1 MARKVIWADGAV
13 ADLDAAADYISKDSP
28 AYAASFVLQ
37 SLEAARSLGDL
48 PERGRVVPEFKRED
62 IREIFVFSYRLI
74 QSMRRA
80 NVVGP
85 SPIFHTRQAGLR
97 TALSLTFQLKGYT
110 IS

>member
-48 PERGRVVPEFKRED
+48 PERGPVVPEFKRED

-74 QSMRRA
+74 YRIDELWVSVLAFIHGRRDF
-80 NVVGP
+80 
-85 SPIFHTRQAGLR
+85 SQAWDER
-97 TALSLTFQLKGYT
+97 KR
-110 IS
+110 

>member
-74 QSMRRA
+74 YRIDELRVSVLAFIHGRRDF
-80 NVVGP
+80 
-85 SPIFHTRQAGLR
+85 SQAWDER
-97 TALSLTFQLKGYT
+97 KR
-110 IS
+110 